1 MSKKLL
7 MSSGE
12 GMTNGG
18 GMTDGGYIGDI
29 TQITGWNTV
38 QSEYE
43 ITEDALT
50 VRSTGNYSM
59 FYNNNIPAEEG
70 SRFLIEGYITKGGT
84 NTWISSYDLVYLR
97 DNMIDDTHFSL
108 ELRANVVNKMVSLQ
122 IQLRANESEDTEV
135 VFTKIYL
142 EQEWQYDIRK
152 SSKWSFN

>member
-1 MSKKLL
+1 MELGLEDGLLMSKKLL

-84 NTWISSYDLVYLR
+84 NAWISSYDLTYLR

-122 IQLRANESEDTEV
+122 IQLRANESEDTEIV
-135 VFTKIYL
+135 LTKIYL
-142 EQEWQYDIRK
+142 E
-152 SSKWSFN
+152 